1 MEPPS
6 LLLSEL
12 ELAEPEL
19 DELEL
24 EELELEELELE
35 ELDLLPVGEI
45 SSVFT
50 DDLLELGVIL
60 IEDLVAGAL
69 SALLVEGG
77 GGVGV
82 GGGADFDTEAEADAG
97 GGGGGLLLDS
107 SFLVLSQ
114 PLTTTPSK
122 TTRAKR
128 RQRERVEIVETGMAD
143 SKRRGKL
150 LRSRQIRVKSVTE
163 KRTWRLCSDFSAHRS
178 TPTELGTSTCK
189 TMPT

>member
-12 ELAEPEL
+12 ALAEP
-19 DELEL
+19 EL

-97 GGGGGLLLDS
+97 GGGGGGGGLLLES

-122 TTRAKR
+122 TTSAKR
-128 RQRERVEIVETGMAD
+128 HQRERVEIVETGMAD
-143 SKRRGKL
+143 SRRRGKL

-178 TPTELGTSTCK
+178 TPTELGTSTYK